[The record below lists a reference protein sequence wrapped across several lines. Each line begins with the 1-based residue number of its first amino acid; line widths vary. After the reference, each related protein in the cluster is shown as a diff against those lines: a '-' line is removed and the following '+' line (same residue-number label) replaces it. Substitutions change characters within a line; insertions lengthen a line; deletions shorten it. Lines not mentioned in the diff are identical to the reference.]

1 MILRHNAVEERIFG
15 TLHSFPVPF
24 RPFRYLTEYKESS
37 LISMDKIHQS
47 TICSESSD
55 ISLSESQKIDEKS
68 PLQDRVGTSPIQ
80 QIQTLNLEV

>member
-1 MILRHNAVEERIFG
+1 MILRHNVVEERIFG

-24 RPFRYLTEYKESS
+24 RPFHYLTEYKESS

-55 ISLSESQKIDEKS
+55 ISLSESLKINEKPS
-68 PLQDRVGTSPIQ
+68 LQDKVGISP
-80 QIQTLNLEV
+80 T